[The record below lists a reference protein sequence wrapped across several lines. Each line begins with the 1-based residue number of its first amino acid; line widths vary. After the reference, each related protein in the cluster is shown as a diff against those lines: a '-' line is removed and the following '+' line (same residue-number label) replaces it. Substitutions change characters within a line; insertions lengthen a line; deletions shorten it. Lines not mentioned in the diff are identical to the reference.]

1 MYLGYLPRDTIRRY
15 LRCLSHCY
23 WPLVAAAAALLLLL
37 ALLPRHGYAAALL
50 LLPHQFVSASASQTY
65 ELKHGRYLLGR
76 RRLPCFL

>member
-1 MYLGYLPRDTIRRY
+1 MCLDYLPRGTIRRY

-37 ALLPRHGYAAALL
+37 LLSHGYAAALL
-50 LLPHQFVSASASQTY
+50 PLPHQYVSASASQTY